1 MPPCSDCI
9 SSVHA
14 LKIGKNCIEALFE
27 YGWAPGRAHGRTGA
41 RAHDQSTEIPVHWLT
56 ASLDHW
62 STGPTGPT
70 GPTEPSGPTR
80 DTGTALAT
88 RPLRH

>member
-9 SSVHA
+9 SSVHG

-41 RAHDQSTEIPVHWLT
+41 RAHGR
-56 ASLDHW
+56 
-62 STGPTGPT
+62 TGAGPKHGNT
-70 GPTEPSGPTR
+70 S
-80 DTGTALAT
+80 ALAHGIT
-88 RPLRH
+88 RSLVYWAY